1 MLKKLELSLK
11 GTLQKLGE
19 DICLFTDFNEYLHN
33 IKNSFKYG
41 EKFIPYLILRYL
53 TGKANNEIMNFT
65 CLSTCLMNSNQTI
78 VKSR

>member
-1 MLKKLELSLK
+1 MVKKLELSLK

-53 TGKANNEIMNFT
+53 TGKANNEASVSPV
-65 CLSTCLMNSNQTI
+65 CLR
-78 VKSR
+78 VK